1 MIKRKSNERISQT
14 AINNGD
20 FVIDVGQ
27 FFGNPNIPMITAD
40 ELVQRRGLR
49 ENTRDLFPVY
59 DAKNGQ
65 SIGNMTAEAFLRKI
79 L

>member
-1 MIKRKSNERISQT
+1 MIKRKTNERISQT
-14 AINNGD
+14 AVNNGD

-27 FFGNPNIPMITAD
+27 FFMSTA
-40 ELVQRRGLR
+40 EEVAQQRRLR
-49 ENTRDLFPVY
+49 NNTRDLFPVY

>member
-1 MIKRKSNERISQT
+1 MIKRKANERIPQT
-14 AINNGD
+14 AINNGE

-27 FFGNPNIPMITAD
+27 FFMSTAD
-40 ELVQRRGLR
+40 EVAQQRRLR
-49 ENTRDLFPVY
+49 GNTRDLFPVY

>member
-1 MIKRKSNERISQT
+1 MKPIRKRDERIPQS
-14 AINNGD
+14 AANNGE

-27 FFGNPNIPMITAD
+27 FFMSRA
-40 ELVQRRGLR
+40 EEVAQSRRLR
-49 ENTRDLFPVY
+49 DNSRDLFPVF
-59 DAKNGQ
+59 DSKTGQ